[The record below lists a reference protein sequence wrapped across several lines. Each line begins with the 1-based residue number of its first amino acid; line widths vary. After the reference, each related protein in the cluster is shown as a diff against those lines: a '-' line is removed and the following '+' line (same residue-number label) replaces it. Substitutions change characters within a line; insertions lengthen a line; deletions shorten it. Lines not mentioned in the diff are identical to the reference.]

1 MADKMAQKDK
11 GGDECCNQCTGSNT
25 ISSLLKE
32 NQNTW
37 RQEDKGETKSGET
50 EEDPENSFHRVSTL
64 ISCVPDQ

>member
-1 MADKMAQKDK
+1 MADKMAQKNK

-37 RQEDKGETKSGET
+37 RQEDKGEAKSGET